1 MKKSLIAL
9 LVSSSLLLAA
19 CVTTGTSSSSD
30 TPVRHSGFLSDYS
43 KLRPV
48 EGKEGVMRHIDG
60 SANLRAYNKL
70 YIDPV
75 QIVVTPD
82 GPYKGVQ
89 PEAQKRIT
97 DSFYK
102 AFADS
107 VTPAY
112 KIVSAPGPD
121 VMRVRLA
128 ISGVQPVSPALEASD
143 FIPIK
148 AVYNVGRAVAGEA
161 PRLAELT
168 GEIEVLDG
176 QNRVV
181 IAAVATRKSDQTLP
195 QGERITWSELSPIV
209 FTWARQFRLGIDEL
223 RGVPTTR

>member
-1 MKKSLIAL
+1 LRDRARRASDPRRENPVAGALARWPLI
-9 LVSSSLLLAA
+9 
-19 CVTTGTSSSSD
+19 T
-30 TPVRHSGFLSDYS
+30 Y
-43 KLRPV
+43 
-48 EGKEGVMRHIDG
+48 
-60 SANLRAYNKL
+60 
-70 YIDPV
+70 DPAFA
-75 QIVVTPD
+75 
-82 GPYKGVQ
+82 GRS
-89 PEAQKRIT
+89 RIN
-97 DSFYK
+97 K
-102 AFADS
+102 AFERAQLTPNVVLSAIDADVIKTYVSLGLGLGIIASMAYDPARDS